1 MRASWKGSIT
11 FGLVTIPVKVYTAI
25 LPKELKFSLLH
36 SADGGRIRYKKVCE
50 KCGKEVSND
59 EIVRGYE
66 ISKNEYVILTDED
79 FEKVPLKTVKSIE
92 IKQFFDPS
100 ELGVI
105 YYSNF
110 YYVSPDKGGEK
121 AYYLLKRA
129 MRETDSMAIGK
140 MGMRGKEHLVALKA
154 FDGGLLLAQL
164 HYIDEIRNPAEV
176 PGWGVEVEVS
186 DEELD
191 LAKKLIM
198 AMKRSLKLEEY
209 RDEYKEAL
217 MKLIEAKLAG
227 REITVTGGV
236 EEVKSLMDALKASLE
251 AVKGT

>member
-79 FEKVPLKTVKSIE
+79 FEKVPLKTVKNIE

-227 REITVTGGV
+227 REITITGGV

>member
-129 MRETDSMAIGK
+129 MSETGSMAIGK
-140 MGMRGKEHLVALKA
+140 MGMRGKEHLIALKA
-154 FDGGLLLAQL
+154 FDGGLLLTQL
-164 HYIDEIRNPAEV
+164 HYIDEIRSPAEV
-176 PGWGVEVEVS
+176 PGWGIEIEVS
-186 DEELD
+186 EEELE
-191 LAKKLIM
+191 LAKKLVI
-198 AMKRSLKLEEY
+198 AMKKPLKLEEY

-217 MKLIEAKLAG
+217 MELIEAKLAG
-227 REITVTGGV
+227 REVTVTEGV

-251 AVKGT
+251 AVKEA